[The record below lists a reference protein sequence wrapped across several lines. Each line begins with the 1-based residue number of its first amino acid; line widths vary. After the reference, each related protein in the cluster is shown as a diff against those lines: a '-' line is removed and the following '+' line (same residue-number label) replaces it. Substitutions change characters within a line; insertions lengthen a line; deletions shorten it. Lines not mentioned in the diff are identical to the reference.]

1 MKTSIPVSEIMTPH
15 VYTIE
20 ACDSLYRCQE
30 MFHKFKIRHLPVTE
44 QGNLVGMLSLT
55 DIMRLSFGPVFD
67 QEDKTDNAV
76 FEMLNIDQVMK
87 HQPFTVKPSDTVQE
101 VAEIFTKQEFHAL
114 PVVQE
119 GELVGIVTTT
129 DVIKYLLQVP
139 ENRPQA

>member
-1 MKTSIPVSEIMTPH
+1 MKTSIPISEIMTPH

-30 MFHKFKIRHLPVTE
+30 IFQKFKIRHLPVTQE
-44 QGNLVGMLSLT
+44 GNLVGMLSLS

-67 QEDKTDNAV
+67 QQEEADNAIY
-76 FEMLNIDQVMK
+76 EMLSIDQVMK
-87 HQPFTVKPSDTVQE
+87 HQPFTVKPSDTIKE

-114 PVVQE
+114 PVVNE

-129 DVIKYLLQVP
+129 DVIAYLLQV
-139 ENRPQA
+139 AH